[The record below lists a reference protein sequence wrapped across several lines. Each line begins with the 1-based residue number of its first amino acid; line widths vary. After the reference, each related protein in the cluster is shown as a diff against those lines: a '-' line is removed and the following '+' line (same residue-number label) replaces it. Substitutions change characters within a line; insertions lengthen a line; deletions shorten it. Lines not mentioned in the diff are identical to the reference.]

1 MEQQPEGRILEER
14 EELMV
19 SPTGDGK
26 PILRMAHFL
35 NPSLTSNDNPLHT
48 LSPLS
53 LSSKTSKTQT
63 QKNPLNAS
71 FKGWRN
77 PQKKWE
83 IWVDHMCSLHKP
95 LWEKAGIYES
105 IMGSVYSI
113 RKDCE
118 LVIKVAEK
126 WCPETNSFVFPFG
139 EATVT
144 LQDMMTLGG
153 YSVLGDSVLTPLP
166 IDRAS
171 EETREELL
179 QSRLEL
185 VRTSAKR
192 ANQGAWMKK
201 FMKSGSRI
209 EHEAFLSLW
218 LSKFV
223 FPSAAGNNSVGNK
236 VLPIA
241 ILLAQGTKIALAPAV
256 LASIYRDLS
265 LLRKRS
271 ENDVS
276 ALTVWAPFQLIQV
289 WIWERFPALGPNPNP
304 LENGEP
310 RLARWHMVKKP
321 NTENVNFAVATSG
334 KCFLWRPYVM
344 AGTNQLIHNLY
355 GETGK
360 WLSVSP
366 RLDEVL
372 ESFGR
377 CVRVSELVGLDC
389 IEEYFPHRVAM
400 QFGMDQDIPRKVAFC
415 PKGNPEIA
423 WQHYSRPISDAKLY
437 IPSRCFKSHVT
448 TRYFKWWKKSDG
460 TKGVVKV
467 ENEYDSNF
475 PPGFPPKCVGK
486 MANIVPSV
494 PPGFPPKWNIKAEE
508 EVPADFTKG
517 VVKVE
522 NDYDSNFPPGFPSK
536 CVRKMANIF
545 PSVPPGFPSE
555 RNITTE
561 EEVRFEFPS
570 IPPGFPKRNVSA
582 PGNNESPVTPPN
594 FIAVEKWNYV
604 TSTDTLPPTEFFKKL
619 KGKQMIDPSSSTSDN
634 GVLQSI
640 DLTIIPEKKIAVEG
654 LERVVEDESGSSGGN
669 TSNQGEGTTCSRGDI
684 PGPQLE
690 ARIMRLEKLMAQ
702 LKAKRLRGWS

>member
-1 MEQQPEGRILEER
+1 MEQQTADRIMEER

-19 SPTGDGK
+19 SSTGDGN
-26 PILRMAHFL
+26 PTLRMAHFL
-35 NPSLTSNDNPLHT
+35 NPSLASNDNPLHT
-48 LSPLS
+48 LSPIS

-63 QKNPLNAS
+63 QKNPPNVS

-77 PQKKWE
+77 PQKRWK

-113 RKDCE
+113 KKDCE

-153 YSVLGDSVLTPLP
+153 YSVLGDPVLTPLP
-166 IDRAS
+166 MDTAS

-179 QSRLEL
+179 QARLEL

-201 FMKSGSRI
+201 FMKSGCRI

-223 FPSAAGNNSVGNK
+223 FPSAAGNNTVGNK

-241 ILLAQGTKIALAPAV
+241 IHLAQGTKIALAPAV
-256 LASIYRDLS
+256 LTSIYRDLS
-265 LLRKRS
+265 LLRKRI
-271 ENDVS
+271 EHNVS
-276 ALTVWAPFQLIQV
+276 ALTIWAPFQLIQV

-321 NTENVNFAVATSG
+321 NIENVDFAVATSG
-334 KCFLWRPYVM
+334 KCFLWRVM
-344 AGTNQLIHNLY
+344 TGTNQLIHNLY
-355 GETGK
+355 GETEK
-360 WLSVSP
+360 WLSVSS

-400 QFGMDQDIPRKVAFC
+400 QFGMDQDIPRKVVFC

-423 WQHYSRPISDAKLY
+423 WQHYARPISDAKLY

-448 TRYFKWWKKSDG
+448 TRYFEWWKKSDG

-475 PPGFPPKCVGK
+475 PPGFPSKCVG
-486 MANIVPSV
+486 
-494 PPGFPPKWNIKAEE
+494 
-508 EVPADFTKG
+508 
-517 VVKVE
+517 
-522 NDYDSNFPPGFPSK
+522 
-536 CVRKMANIF
+536 KMANIF
-545 PSVPPGFPSE
+545 PSVPSGFPPKQ
-555 RNITTE
+555 NIKTE

-570 IPPGFPKRNVSA
+570 IPPGFPPRIVYA
-582 PGNNESPVTPPN
+582 PGNDESPVTPPN
-594 FIAVEKWNYV
+594 FIAVEKWDYV
-604 TSTDTLPPTEFFKKL
+604 ASTDTLPPTEFFKKL
-619 KGKQMIDPSSSTSDN
+619 KGKQMIDPTSSTSDN
-634 GVLQSI
+634 GVLQLT
-640 DLTIIPEKKIAVEG
+640 DLTITPEKTIVVEG
-654 LERVVEDESGSSGGN
+654 LERVVEDESKSRGGN
-669 TSNQGEGTTCSRGDI
+669 TSNQGEETTCSRGDI
-684 PGPQLE
+684 PGPELE
-690 ARIMRLEKLMAQ
+690 ARIIRLEKLMAQ
-702 LKAKRLRGWS
+702 LKATRLGGWS

>member
-1 MEQQPEGRILEER
+1 
-14 EELMV
+14 
-19 SPTGDGK
+19 
-26 PILRMAHFL
+26 
-35 NPSLTSNDNPLHT
+35 
-48 LSPLS
+48 
-53 LSSKTSKTQT
+53 
-63 QKNPLNAS
+63 
-71 FKGWRN
+71 
-77 PQKKWE
+77 
-83 IWVDHMCSLHKP
+83 MCSLHKP

-144 LQDMMTLGG
+144 LEDMMTLGG

-171 EETREELL
+171 DETREELL
-179 QSRLEL
+179 QARLEL

-192 ANQGAWMKK
+192 VNQGAWMNK

-223 FPSAAGNNSVGNK
+223 FPSAAGNDSVGNK
-236 VLPIA
+236 
-241 ILLAQGTKIALAPAV
+241 
-256 LASIYRDLS
+256 
-265 LLRKRS
+265 
-271 ENDVS
+271 
-276 ALTVWAPFQLIQV
+276 V

-321 NTENVNFAVATSG
+321 NTENVDFAVATSG
-334 KCFLWRPYVM
+334 KCFLWHPCVM

-366 RLDEVL
+366 CLDEVL

-400 QFGMDQDIPRKVAFC
+400 QFGMDQDIPRKVVFC

-423 WQHYSRPISDAKLY
+423 WQHYAKPISDAKLY
-437 IPSRCFKSHVT
+437 IPSRCFRSHVT
-448 TRYFKWWKKSDG
+448 TRYFEWWKKSDG

-467 ENEYDSNF
+467 ENEYEYDSNF
-475 PPGFPPKCVGK
+475 PPGFPPECVGK

-494 PPGFPPKWNIKAEE
+494 PPGFPSKWNIKAEE

-517 VVKVE
+517 VVKAE

-536 CVRKMANIF
+536 SVGKMANIF
-545 PSVPPGFPSE
+545 PSGPLGSPP
-555 RNITTE
+555 TE
-561 EEVRFEFPS
+561 EEVCFEFPS
-570 IPPGFPKRNVSA
+570 IPPGFPPRIVYV

-594 FIAVEKWNYV
+594 FIAMEKWDYV

-619 KGKQMIDPSSSTSDN
+619 KGKQMIDPPPSTSDN
-634 GVLQSI
+634 GVLQST
-640 DLTIIPEKKIAVEG
+640 DLMIIPEKEIVVEG
-654 LERVVEDESGSSGGN
+654 LERVEEYESGSRGGN
-669 TSNQGEGTTCSRGDI
+669 TSNQGEGTTCSRAVI
-684 PGPQLE
+684 PGPELE
-690 ARIMRLEKLMAQ
+690 ARIIRLEKLMAQ
-702 LKAKRLRGWS
+702 LKPSGGGGDGSYLDAEDGGSSFSREQEEARLAKNGRWKVLSRGAAGSNPSPLDPPPPTATRLSGSGCYSSQLHWDGKTGSCCKH

>member
-1 MEQQPEGRILEER
+1 MEQQTADRIMEER

-19 SPTGDGK
+19 SSTGDGN
-26 PILRMAHFL
+26 PTLRMAHFL
-35 NPSLTSNDNPLHT
+35 NPSLASNDNPLHT
-48 LSPLS
+48 LSPIS

-63 QKNPLNAS
+63 QKNPPNVS

-77 PQKKWE
+77 PQKRWK

-113 RKDCE
+113 KKDCE

-153 YSVLGDSVLTPLP
+153 YSVLGDPVLTPLP
-166 IDRAS
+166 MDTAS

-179 QSRLEL
+179 QARLEL

-201 FMKSGSRI
+201 FMKSGCRI

-223 FPSAAGNNSVGNK
+223 FPSAAGNNTVGNK
-236 VLPIA
+236 
-241 ILLAQGTKIALAPAV
+241 
-256 LASIYRDLS
+256 
-265 LLRKRS
+265 
-271 ENDVS
+271 
-276 ALTVWAPFQLIQV
+276 V

-321 NTENVNFAVATSG
+321 NIENVDFAVATSG
-334 KCFLWRPYVM
+334 KCFLWRVM
-344 AGTNQLIHNLY
+344 TGTNQLIHNLY
-355 GETGK
+355 GETEK
-360 WLSVSP
+360 WLSVSS

-400 QFGMDQDIPRKVAFC
+400 QFGMDQDIPRKVVFC

-423 WQHYSRPISDAKLY
+423 WQHYARPISDAKLY

-448 TRYFKWWKKSDG
+448 TRYFEWWKKSDG

-475 PPGFPPKCVGK
+475 PPGFPSKCVG
-486 MANIVPSV
+486 
-494 PPGFPPKWNIKAEE
+494 
-508 EVPADFTKG
+508 
-517 VVKVE
+517 
-522 NDYDSNFPPGFPSK
+522 
-536 CVRKMANIF
+536 KMANIF
-545 PSVPPGFPSE
+545 PSVPSGFPPKQ
-555 RNITTE
+555 NIKTE

-570 IPPGFPKRNVSA
+570 IPPGFPPRIVYA
-582 PGNNESPVTPPN
+582 PGNDESPVTPPN
-594 FIAVEKWNYV
+594 FIAVEKWDYV
-604 TSTDTLPPTEFFKKL
+604 ASTDTLPPTEFFKKL
-619 KGKQMIDPSSSTSDN
+619 KGKQMIDPTSSTSDN
-634 GVLQSI
+634 GVLQLT
-640 DLTIIPEKKIAVEG
+640 DLTITPEKTIVVEG
-654 LERVVEDESGSSGGN
+654 LERVVEDESKSRGGN
-669 TSNQGEGTTCSRGDI
+669 TSNQGEETTCSRGDI
-684 PGPQLE
+684 PGPELE
-690 ARIMRLEKLMAQ
+690 ARIIRLEKLMAQ
-702 LKAKRLRGWS
+702 LKATRLGGWS